1 MLDLYVAEA
10 AALESEAT
18 FPKMGLADWSKGAA
32 ARRLVGLGCVFG
44 VESKF

>member
-18 FPKMGLADWSKGAA
+18 FPKTGLADWSKGAA
-32 ARRLVGLGCVFG
+32 TQRLGCIFG